1 MIQVHET
8 QLVRH
13 GMMVVGESG
22 SGKSRNIEVL
32 AKALSTLFEE
42 KIVDKDGF
50 YKIVD
55 RLILNPK
62 RFYIFIYFCTKLNS
76 HIFFRIYLNFLNIPI
91 NI

>member
-1 MIQVHET
+1 MCVCIKVPSFITKVIQVHET

-62 RFYIFIYFCTKLNS
+62 RFYLFIY
-76 HIFFRIYLNFLNIPI
+76 
-91 NI
+91 